1 MSETRKWDM
10 ASTHSLESGAE
21 WLLGKADALAVV
33 VIRVNDAVLA
43 ADPGISPADV
53 DRLVC
58 ERMQQLVR
66 NLNLARHD
74 KRKAASLEMEPVRE

>member
-43 ADPGISPADV
+43 ADPGIPGGRGQVGLGADAA
-53 DRLVC
+53 
-58 ERMQQLVR
+58 
-66 NLNLARHD
+66 ARPQSQPGT
-74 KRKAASLEMEPVRE
+74 A